1 MTKELSQ
8 IEEDK
13 KAEAEEKG
21 LDGKAAIRNWIMKT
35 DQSGDNLKEFEKYQ
49 AKLEAR
55 KQRTLVVEAET

>member
-8 IEEDK
+8 LEEDK
-13 KAEAEEKG
+13 KAEAEKTG

-35 DQSGDNLKEFEKYQ
+35 DNASGDNLKEFEKYQ

-55 KQRTLVVEAET
+55 KQQTLVEAET